1 MVSVQGTSGTGVG
14 KGKVQEGLGQGNDLI
29 GGHLVYFHMCRILN
43 LLGS

>member
-1 MVSVQGTSGTGVG
+1 MVSVQGTSGRGVG

-29 GGHLVYFHMCRILN
+29 CGHLVYFRMCRILN